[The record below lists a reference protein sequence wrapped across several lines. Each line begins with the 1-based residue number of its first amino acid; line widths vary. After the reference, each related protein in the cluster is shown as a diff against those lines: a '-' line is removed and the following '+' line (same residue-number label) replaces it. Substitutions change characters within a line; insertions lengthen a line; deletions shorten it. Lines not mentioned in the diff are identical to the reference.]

1 MRRAFCCRWSPAG
14 NSPARIHT
22 PTITPNRRQVASI
35 DRLLFTNL
43 FATCHA
49 SRVAIKSY
57 LQSDEKV
64 LETIT
69 ERATLIPGERIGALT
84 FDARDDD
91 LGWRRSAIRKM
102 HDQHKASR

>member
-1 MRRAFCCRWSPAG
+1 M
-14 NSPARIHT
+14 
-22 PTITPNRRQVASI
+22 
-35 DRLLFTNL
+35 
-43 FATCHA
+43 
-49 SRVAIKSY
+49 SRVASRIKSY

-91 LGWRRSAIRKM
+91 LGRRRSAIRKM